1 MCVCACACV
10 SQSDCVCV
18 CAYVCVS
25 SIAVRP
31 VGMVDIFGHGTW
43 HMAHGRCGVRAYDGA
58 EHVGTRVQA
67 RKVSEG
73 HVWSEASLTFG
84 GSPDLSRR
92 YTFTGKKW
100 YIPLFD

>member
-1 MCVCACACV
+1 MPPRYECSPRFREDEVVACVRVCVCVCVCVCV

-67 RKVSEG
+67 RI
-73 HVWSEASLTFG
+73 
-84 GSPDLSRR
+84 R
-92 YTFTGKKW
+92 
-100 YIPLFD
+100 